1 VNPYANPRAYQEQ
14 AILTATPG
22 QLVVLLYDGIVRFL
36 RQADAAM
43 GEQAIAHSHDR
54 LNRAEAII
62 DELQATLDMS
72 QGSISEN
79 LEGIY
84 VFWKRCI
91 WEIRIE
97 RDREKLERVIAM
109 VGSLREAWA
118 QIAQSAEAPA
128 R

>member
-22 QLVVLLYDGIVRFL
+22 QLVVLLYDGIIRFL

-43 GEQAIAHSHDR
+43 GEQAVAHSHDR
-54 LNRAEAII
+54 INRAEAII

-72 QGSISEN
+72 QGDVAQN

-84 VFWKRCI
+84 VFWKKLI
-91 WEIRIE
+91 WEIRLE
-97 RDREKLERVIAM
+97 RDREKLERLVAM
-109 VGSLREAWA
+109 VANLREAWA

-128 R
+128 

>member
-22 QLVVLLYDGIVRFL
+22 QLVVLLYDGIIRFL

-43 GEQAIAHSHDR
+43 GEQAVAHSHDR
-54 LNRAEAII
+54 INRAEAII

-72 QGSISEN
+72 QGEVAQN

-84 VFWKRCI
+84 VFWKKLI

-97 RDREKLERVIAM
+97 RDREKLERLVAM
-109 VGSLREAWA
+109 VANLREAWA

-128 R
+128 

>member
-22 QLVVLLYDGIVRFL
+22 QLVVLLYDGIIRFL
-36 RQADAAM
+36 RQADAAF
-43 GEQAIAHSHDR
+43 GEQAVAHGHER
-54 LNRAEAII
+54 LTRAEAII

-72 QGSISEN
+72 QGAVAEN

-84 VFWKRCI
+84 VFWKKLI
-91 WEIRIE
+91 WEIRLE
-97 RDREKLERVIAM
+97 RDREKLERLIRM
-109 VGSLREAWA
+109 VSNLRDGWA

-128 R
+128 